1 MRLPAQKC
9 ALRLPDQAN
18 VSLCRMEESGIT
30 LMYRMPIWLYDDND
44 WCVWGTGE
52 HASVLIW
59 RYTGDD

>member
-30 LMYRMPIWLYDDND
+30 LMYRMPIRLYDDND
-44 WCVWGTGE
+44 
-52 HASVLIW
+52 
-59 RYTGDD
+59 